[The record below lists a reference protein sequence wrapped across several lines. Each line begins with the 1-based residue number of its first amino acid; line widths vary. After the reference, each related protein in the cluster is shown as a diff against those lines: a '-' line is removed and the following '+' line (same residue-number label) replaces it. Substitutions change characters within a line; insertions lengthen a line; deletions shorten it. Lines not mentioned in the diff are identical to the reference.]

1 MTRMFG
7 LMAAGM
13 VAVLALMAGQASA
26 QGEDQDYFAETDET
40 QTTAVSASAYDYS
53 AVQAELA
60 ALRERVGELK
70 YAGGDRGGRVDGG
83 GCDYWCDCCSG
94 AFGGVEAA
102 ILVPVFEDGVST
114 LRYSSQMGVAP
125 GGPPMQIG
133 NDWDA
138 QVTPRFWF
146 GYQNGN
152 CRGIR
157 FRYWEFDHTS
167 NVNNVNLDFRIN
179 QPNVPVTST
188 AGLNFIAADAELFQK
203 VCWGPLN
210 MTLSGGVRWAKA
222 RMNRAYVAA
231 NGFALAAETDFEGA
245 GPTIGIE
252 SRIPLGCS
260 ERLAF
265 VSNARGSLVF
275 GDTSKLFQG
284 ANPGLAFA
292 DAFDEEFDMIYILEM
307 QLGLEYSRETRY
319 GRAFVRGMFEGQY
332 WGNAGFD
339 QDDILTP
346 ALLGTP
352 GPGNSG
358 GFGGLLFKQDDSVG
372 FVGGTI
378 AIGIER

>member
-1 MTRMFG
+1 
-7 LMAAGM
+7 
-13 VAVLALMAGQASA
+13 
-26 QGEDQDYFAETDET
+26 
-40 QTTAVSASAYDYS
+40 
-53 AVQAELA
+53 
-60 ALRERVGELK
+60 
-70 YAGGDRGGRVDGG
+70 
-83 GCDYWCDCCSG
+83 
-94 AFGGVEAA
+94 
-102 ILVPVFEDGVST
+102 
-114 LRYSSQMGVAP
+114 
-125 GGPPMQIG
+125 
-133 NDWDA
+133 
-138 QVTPRFWF
+138 
-146 GYQNGN
+146 
-152 CRGIR
+152 
-157 FRYWEFDHTS
+157 
-167 NVNNVNLDFRIN
+167 
-179 QPNVPVTST
+179 
-188 AGLNFIAADAELFQK
+188 
-203 VCWGPLN
+203 
-210 MTLSGGVRWAKA
+210 VRWAKA
-222 RMNRAYVAA
+222 QMNRAYDATS
-231 NGFALAAETDFEGA
+231 GFALAAETDFEGA

-252 SRIPLGCS
+252 TRIPLGCS

-352 GPGNSG
+352 GPGNAG

-372 FVGGTI
+372 FVGGTV